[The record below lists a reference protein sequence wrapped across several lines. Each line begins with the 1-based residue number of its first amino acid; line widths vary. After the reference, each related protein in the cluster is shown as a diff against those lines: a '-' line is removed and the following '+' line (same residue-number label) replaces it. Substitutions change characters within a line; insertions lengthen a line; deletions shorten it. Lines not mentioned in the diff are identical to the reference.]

1 MATALVALE
10 GVLKTETG
18 DPIPEG
24 IKLYRILVE
33 HYRIVITSD
42 LSRKATEH
50 WLRSNLIIGYA
61 DIYDD
66 RYFYEGQELRLRQLD
81 MALALGRVDLFIDV
95 DSDYCAKA
103 LEKGISVV
111 MFASP
116 RFVRRT
122 RMVRQWDHLKKEVE
136 NQRDALLTAH
146 VNSMPPKEYE

>member
-1 MATALVALE
+1 MATALIALD

-24 IKLYRILVE
+24 IKLYRILAE
-33 HYRIVITSD
+33 QYRVIITSD
-42 LSRKATEH
+42 LSREETEH
-50 WLRSNLIIGYA
+50 WCRTNLIIGYA

-66 RYFYEGQELRLRQLD
+66 RYFFEGQELRLRQLD
-81 MALALGRVDLFIDV
+81 VAMAIGRVELFVDV

-103 LEKGISVV
+103 LEKGVTVI

-116 RFVRRT
+116 KFVRRT
-122 RMVRQWDHLKKEVE
+122 RMVKKWEHLKKEVE

-146 VNSMPPKEYE
+146 INNQPKKYE